1 MHCWI
6 IIDRV
11 NIWQKVGDREIV
23 EVVSSGKRSRK
34 EVKCYRRCMKKTIML
49 NIYRLKDAYVYE
61 YMLIIGELWR
71 TGNFLLVK
79 ET

>member
-11 NIWQKVGDREIV
+11 NIWQKGGDREIV
-23 EVVSSGKRSRK
+23 EVVSSGKGIRK

-49 NIYRLKDAYVYE
+49 NI
-61 YMLIIGELWR
+61 
-71 TGNFLLVK
+71 
-79 ET
+79 